1 MAKVLKVKKVRDQG
15 TKVVCVLFDEAPSP
29 ADLANAE
36 HVLRRSQLVGRWGEP
51 LTHLGRSVRSLRTAC
66 GGSPWRFFG

>member
-29 ADLANAE
+29 ADLANA
-36 HVLRRSQLVGRWGEP
+36 LGTYPDFPWGEALP
-51 LTHLGRSVRSLRTAC
+51 STYFDDPNWWDVGESL
-66 GGSPWRFFG
+66 